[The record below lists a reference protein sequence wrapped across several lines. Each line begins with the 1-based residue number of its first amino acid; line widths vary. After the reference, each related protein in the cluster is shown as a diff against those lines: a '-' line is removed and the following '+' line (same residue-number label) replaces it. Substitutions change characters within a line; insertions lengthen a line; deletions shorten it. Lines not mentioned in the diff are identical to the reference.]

1 MLPILPFPFR
11 APRMPLLQAVH
22 RAAAVASLV
31 ALVSTTGACARE
43 STSPRGPRMVYGAS
57 QALGQGTARTY
68 VVLDNAGRATS
79 LGVALSETAMTGL
92 PQMPMPG
99 MPSAAMLSLAIP
111 AEAAATGYDHV
122 MLDWNPAGHE
132 PEHVYT
138 HPHFDFHFFQ
148 VSTAER
154 DAMNPGNPQFG
165 PKSGIFPAAA
175 FVPEGFMAAS
185 VLANVPP
192 AAAAVPLMGMH
203 WLDTSSPELQPPPNN
218 HQFTRTFIYGS
229 FDGRFI
235 FVEPMITKAFIES
248 AKGRAEGYS
257 FPVSVPEKVATTGAY
272 PSAYSISYD
281 ASAREYRIALDGLV
295 SKQATP

>member
-1 MLPILPFPFR
+1 MFSFFPLPFRTPRLPLAR
-11 APRMPLLQAVH
+11 ALH
-22 RAAAVASLV
+22 RAATVATLV
-31 ALVSTTGACARE
+31 TLASGSGACARE
-43 STSPRGPRMVYGAS
+43 STSPRGPRLVYGAA

-68 VVLDNAGRATS
+68 VTLDNSGRATS
-79 LGVALSETAMTGL
+79 LGVALSESAMTGL
-92 PQMPMPG
+92 PQVPMPG

-111 AEAAATGYDHV
+111 AEAAGTGYDHV

-148 VSTAER
+148 ISTAER
-154 DAMNPGNPQFG
+154 DAMNPGNPEFG
-165 PKSGIFPAAA
+165 PKSGIFPQAA
-175 FVPEGFMAAS
+175 FVPAGFMAAS
-185 VLANVPP
+185 VLANIPP

-248 AKGRAEGYS
+248 AKGKEGGYS
-257 FPVSVPEKVATTGAY
+257 FPVSVPDKVAITGAY
-272 PSAYSISYD
+272 PNAYSVRYD
-281 ASAREYRIALDGLV
+281 ATAQEYRIAIEGLV
-295 SKQATP
+295 AKQATP